1 MKLFSKSL
9 LSPPASIGVSIGTAG
24 LVYAIYALTVPNIG
38 TIHATDAH
46 DMNVEKARKKA
57 AISAGIA
64 AAAVSMLSQDL
75 NPWIIGGGAVILS
88 DVFVRHAN
96 ITSPDTGKI
105 VASDYGQTVQSSP
118 YYGANAQ

>member
-1 MKLFSKSL
+1 
-9 LSPPASIGVSIGTAG
+9 
-24 LVYAIYALTVPNIG
+24 
-38 TIHATDAH
+38 
-46 DMNVEKARKKA
+46 
-57 AISAGIA
+57 
-64 AAAVSMLSQDL
+64 MLSQDL